1 MKLKRM
7 KIILIRGTMNSGK
20 TTTSGLVYS
29 ELVKISEKEHTFNG
43 KIVTENS
50 LQFNKKNEV
59 IDFTSVLIIGKLKV
73 GIISAGDIAA
83 DLKCNIEVMISL
95 DVDILICCARSRN
108 QEGSSYRII
117 LDDFSEE
124 HEILAEFWIE
134 FSNDYEQKDSVKQTT
149 VKKIIDL
156 IKAI

>member
-1 MKLKRM
+1 
-7 KIILIRGTMNSGK
+7 MNSGK

-29 ELVKISEKEHTFNG
+29 ELVKISEKEHTFNR
-43 KIVTENS
+43 KKVTENS
-50 LQFNKKNEV
+50 LQFNQKNEV

-95 DVDILICCARSRN
+95 DVDILICCTRSRN
-108 QEGSSYRII
+108 QKGSSYRMIS
-117 LDDFSEE
+117 DYFSKE
-124 HEILAEFWIE
+124 HEIIGEFWIE
-134 FSNDYEQKDSVKQTT
+134 FSKDPEQKNSIKQST

-156 IKAI
+156 IKVI

>member
-1 MKLKRM
+1 MQ
-7 KIILIRGTMNSGK
+7 IILIRGTMNSGK

-43 KIVTENS
+43 KKVTENS

-59 IDFTSVLIIGKLKV
+59 IDFTSILIIGKLKV
-73 GIISAGDIAA
+73 GIISAGDIAT
-83 DLKCNIEVMISL
+83 DLKCNIEIMISL
-95 DVDILICCARSRN
+95 DIDILICCARSRN
-108 QEGSSYRII
+108 QKGSSYRMIS
-117 LDDFSEE
+117 DDFSKE
-124 HEILAEFWIE
+124 HEIIGEFWTE
-134 FSNDYEQKDSVKQTT
+134 FSKVCEQKDSVKQTT

>member
-1 MKLKRM
+1 
-7 KIILIRGTMNSGK
+7 MNSGK
-20 TTTSGLVYS
+20 TTTSGLLYS
-29 ELVKISEKEHTFNG
+29 ELAKISEKEHTFNR
-43 KIVTENS
+43 KKVAENS
-50 LQFNKKNEV
+50 LQFNEKNEV

-108 QEGSSYRII
+108 QKGSSYRMIS
-117 LDDFSEE
+117 DDFSKE
-124 HEILAEFWIE
+124 HEIIGEFWIE
-134 FSNDYEQKDSVKQTT
+134 FSKKPEQKNSVKQST

-156 IKAI
+156 IKVI

>member
-1 MKLKRM
+1 M

-29 ELVKISEKEHTFNG
+29 ELVKISEKEHTFNR
-43 KIVTENS
+43 KKVTENS
-50 LQFNKKNEV
+50 LQFNQKNEV

-95 DVDILICCARSRN
+95 DVDILICCTRSRN
-108 QEGSSYRII
+108 QKGSSYRMIS
-117 LDDFSEE
+117 DYFSKE
-124 HEILAEFWIE
+124 HEIIGEFWIE
-134 FSNDYEQKDSVKQTT
+134 FSKDPEQKNSIKQST

-156 IKAI
+156 IKVI